1 MTQEFTSTKDLKRTL
16 GFKEL
21 LGTCIGAIIGTG
33 IMSLTGAGI
42 GMTGRSIP
50 IAFILAGILTLIV
63 RCPQIFINLVVVY
76 K

>member
-42 GMTGRSIP
+42 GMTGRS
-50 IAFILAGILTLIV
+50 
-63 RCPQIFINLVVVY
+63 VV
-76 K
+76 